1 MKNRKWYRFLV
12 ANHDLYEKS
21 NLFLDERSIFG
32 DTFLVEKNYNF
43 VLENNGC
50 NIFVFKIKKYNLVS
64 NFNYIIITKYI

>member
-12 ANHDLYEKS
+12 ANHDLNEKS

-50 NIFVFKIKKYNLVS
+50 NIFIFKIKKIQ
-64 NFNYIIITKYI
+64 FGI